1 MLPKREPSSRNL
13 DRLERDFSIKRISSS
28 VNCIFASSSPSHSS
42 TRSFVFL
49 TILSVFL
56 FIFVLCIHHI
66 SSSLHCS
73 TLPILFTFLSSSLTL
88 LCYVHYD
95 YLPTLTD
102 AVKVQNCTFFIS
114 IGICYLYFKLLSD
127 PCFFLSSY
135 KCTSIP
141 RSFFLSFNCHIFYSF
156 YFYTSPSFH
165 SLSFF
170 FSFKTHPLLPS
181 HLQQHKLLSFTT
193 NHFHPRNNHYY
204 SKATS
209 SRQFT
214 SYHVT
219 LPILYIVG
227 IYKLFSI
234 VLYHFKTNTKLF
246 VFYNP
251 LC

>member
-141 RSFFLSFNCHIFYSF
+141 RSFFLSIVISFCSF

-193 NHFHPRNNHYY
+193 NHFRSRNNHYY
-204 SKATS
+204 SKATTVIS
-209 SRQFT
+209 HIFT
-214 SYHVT
+214 
-219 LPILYIVG
+219 PIHILSCHTPN
-227 IYKLFSI
+227 SI
-234 VLYHFKTNTKLF
+234 HSWNIQTIQHSFI
-246 VFYNP
+246 P
-251 LC
+251 R